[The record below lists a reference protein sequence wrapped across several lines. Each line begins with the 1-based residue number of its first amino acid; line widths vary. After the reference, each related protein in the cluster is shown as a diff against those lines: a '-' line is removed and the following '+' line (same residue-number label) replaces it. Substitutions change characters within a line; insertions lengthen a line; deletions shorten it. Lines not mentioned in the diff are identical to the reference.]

1 MPSNIESYS
10 KMSVKPA
17 NVLFPVS
24 ALYIQLDTNTGPN
37 GESAV
42 QLFKRSMIKMPKMD
56 TPPIMNSEFPF
67 FTKNVRYPGYI
78 ENAEWKTKYEFFFNR
93 DLFIEKLKKY
103 IKKHPDNYRARLT
116 SKDEDENKKLYE
128 WMNKTEKHNIM
139 LTLRAL
145 FPIPEVFG
153 KALTN
158 TYDHVLKT
166 GSNSRIAWDVDVLNA
181 ANIFGF
187 MYKFGIMSKE
197 KEEYFINV
205 GGKRYEV
212 DDVVWE
218 NDIINHPVYN
228 AFLKSQRETFE
239 EVANSAPEVETKY
252 TESVDKLKKYLEDLR
267 YHMEL
272 QHDFYKYMDCSNNA
286 CDNEQEI
293 YNCIKNIKSI
303 GFEDFKELCI
313 DRKNNEYKNNTL
325 YLFHSHLF
333 VEIDEPDKYL
343 NDKDTKED
351 FIDFSLNY
359 HQLESVIQTHGKNH
373 NSTDFNNNTIRDTF
387 NKLFPKEAYALYS
400 IRSYFDDLP
409 NYDKFIE
416 NLLEE
421 MFADLKNDSFF
432 MLKNHIYEKFNTS
445 TNTRNGVTNSDRN
458 KTITSVCNKLERLS
472 REKDISATVDLIIA
486 IKDDFDN
493 HARGPRGDY
502 ISFFMDRN
510 YEELFER
517 LLKMSIQIK
526 AASTVLKF
534 AKNNIPMNLSGKKS
548 DGTDVSPILQ
558 RINQHIKEFFG
569 TEAAINNKLYDN
581 VKNVYEPIRKSSNKN
596 LYNILRF
603 FRLGESAM
611 KLEYNI
617 KNPEIDEYR
626 EIMNIIYDQY
636 ILSMTDITDKPDKYL
651 YTGVDEVKST
661 ADEKKEN
668 DVRRKVYEIY
678 VRMNLVSADSF
689 EKTSKASCKLLDKE
703 LEQEYMYLVD
713 PLNKNN
719 TSLSRYRNL
728 DFESLLPNPLIAAA
742 EATKPEEVKPATNPL
757 QNAVPTNG
765 GGGKSHKKYI
775 PHHNNRHK
783 TLRRF
788 P

>member
-1 MPSNIESYS
+1 
-10 KMSVKPA
+10 MSVKPA

-56 TPPIMNSEFPF
+56 TPPIMNSDFPF

-158 TYDHVLKT
+158 TYDDVLKT
-166 GSNSRIAWDVDVLNA
+166 GSNSRIAWDVDVRSA

-187 MYKFGIMSKE
+187 MYKFGIMSKD

-239 EVANSAPEVETKY
+239 EVANSAPEVEAKY

-286 CDNEQEI
+286 CDNEQAI

-303 GFEDFKELCI
+303 GLGDFKDICFDPI
-313 DRKNNEYKNNTL
+313 KGEYKQGTK
-325 YLFHSHLF
+325 YLFHEHFF
-333 VEIDEPDKYL
+333 VEIDE
-343 NDKDTKED
+343 
-351 FIDFSLNY
+351 DFSKESQQVQTNFNQFVSQYNNLDSAAKSIKNLNAT
-359 HQLESVIQTHGKNH
+359 E
-373 NSTDFNNNTIRDTF
+373 FNNPSSPIVKAIEAYFEPESHAIYTIRHLLD
-387 NKLFPKEAYALYS
+387 NDFPPE
-400 IRSYFDDLP
+400 DDFMD
-409 NYDKFIE
+409 NI
-416 NLLEE
+416 LEE

-445 TNTRNGVTNSDRN
+445 ANTRNGVTNSDRN

-493 HARGPRGDY
+493 HARGPRGDN

-548 DGTDVSPILQ
+548 DGTDVSPIIQ

-611 KLEYNI
+611 KREYNI

-636 ILSMTDITDKPDKYL
+636 ILGLTDITDKPDKYL

-668 DVRRKVYEIY
+668 DVRRNVYEIY

-689 EKTSKASCKLLDKE
+689 EKASKASCKLLDKE